1 MPGSDSRTGEDRPH
15 LSCRDLLTGP
25 PFFCVLS
32 TCDTQMEKPY
42 RAMHP
47 YRGSTLIQS
56 PLTGHGQRELSC
68 GRSWDEL
75 FVGEGRPTCPG
86 ITRESTQPFPL
97 LRRAG
102 VSTTHQLTTPGSS
115 GGHHCPHPL
124 ISWPPLLVLSSLP
137 CCWDSFSR
145 EPGLLE
151 QVLKA
156 CDKY

>member
-75 FVGEGRPTCPG
+75 FVGGGCPTCPG

-102 VSTTHQLTTPGSS
+102 GV
-115 GGHHCPHPL
+115 HHSPADYPWKLWRVPL
-124 ISWPPLLVLSSLP
+124 PAPSYLLAPSPCFIFSPLLL
-137 CCWDSFSR
+137 
-145 EPGLLE
+145 GLLF
-151 QVLKA
+151 QGAWIARTGFKSL
-156 CDKY
+156 